1 MDSRALFGPYP
12 MKTVGFDGYGQPCF
26 KSFLLIIGAFNGA
39 VGNVEPVVQ
48 RVVVFLNLHPS
59 LLTKIH
65 ILQWVS
71 NLKFF
76 DQSNCVLKI
85 VTFFPRNTHLITLN
99 GCLYLQL

>member
-1 MDSRALFGPYP
+1 MDSRALFGLYP

-48 RVVVFLNLHPS
+48 RVVVFLNLRPS

-65 ILQWVS
+65 ILQWMA
-71 NLKFF
+71 NLEFF
-76 DQSNCVLKI
+76 DQGDGVLQI
-85 VTFFPRNTHLITLN
+85 ITFFSGDTQFITLN
-99 GCLYLQL
+99 SSLYL